1 MDRIEIKVSGHLDIN
16 WDQWLHGF
24 SVTHGE
30 QGETILVGPVRD
42 QADLY
47 GFIAKLRDL
56 GVELISVNRLGE
68 TAIGES

>member
-1 MDRIEIKVSGHLDIN
+1 MDRVEIKVSGHLNID
-16 WDQWLHGF
+16 WSEWLQGF
-24 SVTHGE
+24 SVTHSG

-56 GVELISVNRLGE
+56 GVNLISVNLLGE
-68 TAIGES
+68 TAINEP